1 MEAAQNSFISSSYW
15 TERTGYAAALE
26 TIRQFESKNVINH
39 LTELGDYFRAR
50 MSNIFKEMD
59 IKIDGMLTVPILVF
73 EGKETLSVKTFF
85 TQEMLKRGF
94 LASNVIYLSL
104 AHTEEVI
111 DNYALAVKNIIN
123 QFQKQINDGCVSK
136 LLDGPVC
143 HSGFQRLT

>member
-50 MSNIFKEMD
+50 MSNILKKMD

-73 EGKETLSVKTFF
+73 EGKETLPAKTFF

-94 LASNVIYLSL
+94 LASNVLYLSL
-104 AHTEEVI
+104 AHTEEII
-111 DNYALAVKNIIN
+111 DNYAVAVKEVIDQI
-123 QFQKQINDGCVSK
+123 QKQLENGSILELV
-136 LLDGPVC
+136 DGPVC
-143 HSGFQRLT
+143 HTGFQRLT